1 MEQWRSL
8 KQSGIPALL
17 AVPAL
22 LWFALCFTTM
32 QALCLVLVAFGMTKE
47 YTEATRFLI
56 SVLHRPFLYLMQ
68 YSNSRI
74 YDYSAKGDVKA
85 EVLNTIGFDQSV
97 ILSNHRGD
105 LDWLIGLMVE
115 DNGGGLGC
123 CKAIVKR
130 ELIFLP
136 LFGFSW
142 WAADFICINRNWQTD
157 RRRLDAGF
165 KRQHDYS
172 RWAIPYTLTIFPEGT
187 RLTEAK
193 LVDSQEYCKSKG
205 LPVLNHS
212 LCPRAKGLWS
222 AINSMRL
229 DNVYDIT
236 VVEGADSKKA
246 NVLTLAQGTPAEF
259 HVFIEKIS
267 PNDIPKNEEQF
278 SAWLME
284 RWQGKDERI
293 ARFQRDGQFID
304 AASFGG
310 LQMRTDNIRCITV
323 VDPEQPRFL
332 SLLRDAWLLSP
343 TCWDG
348 LRHSPFGG
356 AHWGCHP
363 PGAFHSLRAR
373 QKDEIIQELH
383 GRWLWI
389 RQFSEWTSQ

>member
-1 MEQWRSL
+1 MEHWRSL

-74 YDYSAKGDVKA
+74 YVYSAKGDVKA

-97 ILSNHRGD
+97 IFSNHRGD

-246 NVLTLAQGTPAEF
+246 NVLTLAQCTPAEF

-304 AASFGG
+304 ATGAAADR
-310 LQMRTDNIRCITV
+310 Q
-323 VDPEQPRFL
+323 
-332 SLLRDAWLLSP
+332 LLSVDSRCAQ
-343 TCWDG
+343 TTYGALLWWILSSLVFFRYCVMHG
-348 LRHSPFGG
+348 YFRLLVGTALGTLLLVALIGVVIHQVHFTHSAQG
-356 AHWGCHP
+356 
-363 PGAFHSLRAR
+363 
-373 QKDEIIQELH
+373 KK
-383 GRWLWI
+383 
-389 RQFSEWTSQ
+389 TK